1 MPKKLEI
8 RLKRAEYAALYA
20 RRETPGL
27 NKRLRDRI
35 GMVVDAANGQDTAKI
50 AYYHAVDVQTVRKYL
65 KAYQAGGLTALS
77 DRPRAGRPPALSAA
91 DWAALLER
99 LDAGATG
106 ERTWTLRQLVDWL
119 ATERGVT
126 ISAARLGRH
135 LHQRRFR
142 WKRTKRSLQHKADAD
157 TQADK
162 AADLGTLQAFAQEG
176 ALDLVSVDAVG
187 FAPTFPVSYTWA
199 REGVRPLLRYEAPR
213 NRRVNAFGAYAPFGP
228 QARFV

>member
-8 RLKRAEYAALYA
+8 RLQRAAYEALYA
-20 RRETPGL
+20 RLQTPGL
-27 NKRLRDRI
+27 NKRLGDRI
-35 GMVVDAANGQDTAKI
+35 GMVVDAANGHDTAKI

-65 KAYQAGGLTALS
+65 KAYQAGGVAALS

-119 ATERGVT
+119 ASERSVT

-142 WKRTKRSLQHKADAD
+142 WNHRAQGAEMGMKKARCGMLSVVAGREVDGSLV
-157 TQADK
+157 
-162 AADLGTLQAFAQEG
+162 LR
-176 ALDLVSVDAVG
+176 
-187 FAPTFPVSYTWA
+187 A
-199 REGVRPLLRYEAPR
+199 RAGI
-213 NRRVNAFGAYAPFGP
+213 
-228 QARFV
+228 